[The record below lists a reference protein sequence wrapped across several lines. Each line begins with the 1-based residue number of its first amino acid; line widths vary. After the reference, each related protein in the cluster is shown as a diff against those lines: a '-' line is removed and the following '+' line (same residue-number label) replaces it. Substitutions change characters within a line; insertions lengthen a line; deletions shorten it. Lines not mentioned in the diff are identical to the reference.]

1 MNVLQNIWTDLL
13 TLILK
18 AITFVCFSPSA
29 VGIWSTRLHWRW
41 SAESAEQTRNNLFW
55 HQHPGLIPPLLVIAA
70 YCPDTDPASLLDKIY
85 SIFTSN

>member
-13 TLILK
+13 TLILE

-29 VGIWSTRLHWRW
+29 VGIWSTRLHWRC

-55 HQHPGLIPPLLVIAA
+55 HRASFLLVLVIAA